1 MSKIQSLIKSKNRV
15 QNYGEVFTSKKEVEN
30 MIELLKTELVRPE
43 SRFLEPAC
51 GDGNFL
57 VEILEK
63 KISFIRKNY
72 KKNQLDYE
80 RYSILS
86 LSSLYGIDLLKEN
99 IDKSK
104 ENLKKII
111 LDNYEKLFVNLK
123 EDYKK
128 TVNYILNK
136 NLLLGDALSLKISK
150 KNKKPI
156 IFSEWA
162 FVDTMKLKR
171 RDFTFKH
178 LIDARPFDGFNL
190 FSDLGDEA
198 IIPEPYKEY
207 DSIYFLKVYEL
218 N

>member
-1 MSKIQSLIKSKNRV
+1 MAKFLLL
-15 QNYGEVFTSKKEVEN
+15 KKEIEN

-57 VEILEK
+57 VEILKK
-63 KISFIRKNY
+63 KISFIEKNY

-99 IDKSK
+99 IDKAK

-150 KNKKPI
+150 KQKTNCFFRVGI
-156 IFSEWA
+156 
-162 FVDTMKLKR
+162 R
-171 RDFTFKH
+171 
-178 LIDARPFDGFNL
+178 
-190 FSDLGDEA
+190 
-198 IIPEPYKEY
+198 
-207 DSIYFLKVYEL
+207 
-218 N
+218 